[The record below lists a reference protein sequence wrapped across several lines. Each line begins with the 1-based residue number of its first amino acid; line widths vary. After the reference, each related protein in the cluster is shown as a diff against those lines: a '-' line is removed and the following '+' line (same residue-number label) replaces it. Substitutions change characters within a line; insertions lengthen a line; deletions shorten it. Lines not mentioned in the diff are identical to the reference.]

1 MLSEFLMEEKQ
12 MEKSNNILY
21 VDDVKWPP
29 ASTIKMPR
37 VIFWMGKE
45 GVMEIFKK
53 RRESSGKLPVTG
65 CKSSVP
71 PDRGRK

>member
-1 MLSEFLMEEKQ
+1 MLFEFLMEEKQ
-12 MEKSNNILY
+12 MEKKNNILY

-29 ASTIKMPR
+29 VSTIRMPY

-53 RRESSGKLPVTG
+53 RRKLPKKIPATG
-65 CKSSVP
+65 CRSNENTQ
-71 PDRGRK
+71 

>member
-1 MLSEFLMEEKQ
+1 
-12 MEKSNNILY
+12 MEKKHNILY

-29 ASTIKMPR
+29 ASTIKMPH

-53 RRESSGKLPVTG
+53 CRKSLGKLPANS
-65 CKSSVP
+65 CSSG
-71 PDRGRK
+71 DNK

>member
-1 MLSEFLMEEKQ
+1 MEEKQ
-12 MEKSNNILY
+12 MEKKHNIIY

-29 ASTIKMPR
+29 ASTIKMPY

-53 RRESSGKLPVTG
+53 CRKSPGKLPVTG
-65 CKSSVP
+65 CRSSDVNTQ
-71 PDRGRK
+71 